1 MGLGVLL
8 VALTI
13 ATFNLAL
20 QLQRQQYPVVSDD
33 H

>member
-13 ATFNLAL
+13 AVFNLAI
-20 QLQRQQYPVVSDD
+20 QLQARQYPVVADD
-33 H
+33 N

>member
-1 MGLGVLL
+1 MGLGILL

-13 ATFNLAL
+13 AVFNLAL
-20 QLQRQQYPVVSDD
+20 QLQRQQYPVVPDD